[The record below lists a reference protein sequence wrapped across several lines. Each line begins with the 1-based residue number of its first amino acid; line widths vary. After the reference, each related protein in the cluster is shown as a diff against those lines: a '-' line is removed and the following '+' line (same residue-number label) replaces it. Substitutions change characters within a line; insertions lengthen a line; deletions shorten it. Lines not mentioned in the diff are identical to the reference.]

1 MNSKQNNL
9 DYQHGHTSIQTMG
22 QETAVTGKGH
32 SSSMLHNH
40 TSNEQSTM
48 IDNSSILAHNRT
60 GNENISIRDVSDSK
74 VDNFID

>member
-9 DYQHGHTSIQTMG
+9 DYQHGHTSIQTMD
-22 QETAVTGKGH
+22 QTAHGKGN